1 MLRAAAAAVLTAGLL
16 GVAPAAVGQPGDGL
30 VVEVRSVPDYKAV
43 FGTVESVDQTTARAR
58 IGGTVEDLSIDEGSE
73 VEAGEMVARVVDEKL
88 PLELAALDARI
99 ASLRSEVE
107 LARTEVERARTL
119 RERGA
124 VSQSVLD
131 DALTNLEVT
140 RGQLAAAEA
149 ERQVVEQRLA
159 EGAVRT
165 PTAGRVL
172 EVHVTAGTV
181 VMPGEVI
188 ATIAAERYVLRLRL
202 PERHARFLEVG
213 DVVRVSAR
221 GVAECGRHLRE
232 GTIRQVYPR
241 MEDGRVVA
249 DVEVEGL
256 GDFFVGERTCVYVA
270 TGTRETI
277 VIPPEYLFRRYG
289 VAYVRVEGV
298 GEVVVQP
305 GQTLPEGVEILSGL
319 RPGDVLLPPPS

>member
-1 MLRAAAAAVLTAGLL
+1 MRRIAALSLAIAGLL
-16 GVAPAAVGQPGDGL
+16 ATGAATAQPADGL
-30 VVEVRSVPDYKAV
+30 EVEVREVPDYKAV

-58 IGGTVEDLSIDEGSE
+58 IAGTVEDLAIDEGSK
-73 VEAGEMVARVVDEKL
+73 VEAGEIVAEVVDEKL

-99 ASLRSEVE
+99 DSLRSELK
-107 LARTEVERARTL
+107 LAQTEVERARIL

-124 VSQSVLD
+124 VAQSVLD

-140 RGQLAAAEA
+140 QGQRAAAEA

-159 EGAVRT
+159 EGAVRA

-172 EVHVTAGTV
+172 DVHVTAGSV

-188 ATIAAERYVLRLRL
+188 ATIAAERYVLRLHL

-213 DVVRVSAR
+213 DTVQVSSR
-221 GVAECGRHLRE
+221 GVAECGEDLRE
-232 GTIRQVYPR
+232 GAIRQVYPR
-241 MEDGRVVA
+241 MDDGRVVA
-249 DVEVEGL
+249 DVEVGGL

-270 TGTRETI
+270 TGTRQTI
-277 VIPPEYLFRRYG
+277 VIPPEYLFRRFG
-289 VAYVRVEGV
+289 VAYVRVDGV

-305 GQTLPEGVEILSGL
+305 GQSLPEGVEILAGL
-319 RPGDVLLPPPS
+319 RPGDVVLPPPS